1 MDFKK
6 YLACEFVPLYHL
18 KTLNIHLW
26 HRYFSSHYFTIIIIN
41 SSFLNCRQKRRG
53 KS

>member
-18 KTLNIHLW
+18 KTLNISGIDTSLL
-26 HRYFSSHYFTIIIIN
+26 II
-41 SSFLNCRQKRRG
+41 LLLL
-53 KS
+53 